1 MSDLIL
7 LVRVL
12 MFLTP
17 LRGVIKSTRGIVMY
31 YKKSFKR
38 RGGYS
43 SFRGRKSSVRRGK
56 RIKKYGVSRGGIRL

>member
-1 MSDLIL
+1 
-7 LVRVL
+7 

-56 RIKKYGVSRGGIRL
+56 RIKNTA

>member
-1 MSDLIL
+1 MKRSNT
-7 LVRVL
+7 VGRVL

-17 LRGVIKSTRGIVMY
+17 LRGVIKSTRGIIVMY

-56 RIKKYGVSRGGIRL
+56 RIKKNTA